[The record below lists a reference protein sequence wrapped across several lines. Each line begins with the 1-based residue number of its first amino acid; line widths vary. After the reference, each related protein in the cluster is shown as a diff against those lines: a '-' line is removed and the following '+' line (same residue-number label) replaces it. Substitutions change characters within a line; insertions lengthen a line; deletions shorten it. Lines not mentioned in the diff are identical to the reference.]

1 MFGVTSLSRLTAGG
15 HVIRGRAGSLPGES
29 VAGHEPIKVML
40 WAPDFAVATRLPT
53 RSEDGRRECR
63 DDREE
68 GAVFPGSICMDYKH
82 RRVQGVLAPSYCR
95 ALFSSAV
102 WRAVSHGGDWQK
114 THGSTAYTYI
124 HIPFRQSRM
133 TLKTTVH
140 CPLLKRRCRLPAS
153 AVGPDSRGAVKP
165 TRRHLCRRRV
175 PAHLAADVLLC
186 HSPWP
191 GVSGSDWESGAATT
205 SRRRRRAAGL
215 WATAAGGPSCRISG
229 PRRWKRSEK
238 LGQRGWERTCGKTL
252 LCAWAT
258 CARLVRILIVWFI
271 WKALFIWHRAPADAG
286 RRYIADGGAQ
296 FASRWLSGYGR
307 LRKVT

>member
-1 MFGVTSLSRLTAGG
+1 MDWGGCPIKFWIWGGMDLDPASWGGLELGQKIGPVKTSTVVSGMFGVTSLSRPTAGG
-15 HVIRGRAGSLPGES
+15 HVIRGHAGSLPGQS
-29 VAGHEPIKVML
+29 VADHESIKVML

-53 RSEDGRRECR
+53 RSEDGRQECR

-68 GAVFPGSICMDYKH
+68 GAVFPGSICMDCKH

-114 THGSTAYTYI
+114 THESTAYTYI
-124 HIPFRQSRM
+124 HIPFRQSRI
-133 TLKTTVH
+133 TQKTAVH
-140 CPLLKRRCRLPAS
+140 CSFLKRRCRLPAS

-165 TRRHLCRRRV
+165 TRRDLCRRRV

-186 HSPWP
+186 RSPWP
-191 GVSGSDWESGAATT
+191 GGLRIGLRESGAATT
-205 SRRRRRAAGL
+205 SRRCRRAAGL
-215 WATAAGGPSCRISG
+215 RATAAGGPACRISG

-238 LGQRGWERTCGKTL
+238 LGQRGWERICGKTL

-258 CARLVRILIVWFI
+258 CARLVRILIV
-271 WKALFIWHRAPADAG
+271 
-286 RRYIADGGAQ
+286 
-296 FASRWLSGYGR
+296 
-307 LRKVT
+307 